1 MTDVVLDIGGATH
14 VGRRA
19 HNEDCI
25 KFDAEQRIAIV
36 ADGVGGSD
44 AGEVASAM
52 ACERIMA
59 SLIAGESVDPAI
71 RSASAAVASL
81 SESKQSKGMGTTV
94 VVLHVIDD
102 QIDIAW
108 VGDSRA
114 YEVDAGLHRLTRDHS
129 MVETMVSRGEIEP
142 EEAHTHP
149 SRNEINQAL
158 GLLPE
163 SQLEIGRVA
172 GAVPRGRR
180 YLVCSDGLSG
190 VVGDAELL
198 EILLQDEGAQVV
210 ANQLVQRAVE
220 LGGRDN
226 ISAVV
231 VDVVEGG
238 ADDAPGMRRVA
249 SYDPATNEFVY
260 HRPTTG
266 LRHVEPRGPVSDS
279 SAEAPPQGSATEAN
293 TPLWILGSPLWFTL
307 FVIIFV
313 VSLVA
318 LSHI

>member
-1 MTDVVLDIGGATH
+1 MTEVVLDIGGATH

-44 AGEVASAM
+44 AGEVASAL

-59 SLIAGESVDPAI
+59 SLIADELVDPAI
-71 RSASAAVASL
+71 RGASAAVASL
-81 SESKQSKGMGTTV
+81 AESKQSKGMGTTV
-94 VVLHVIDD
+94 VVLHVTDD

-114 YEVDAGLHRLTRDHS
+114 YEVDEGLHRLTRDHS
-129 MVETMVSRGEIEP
+129 LVETMLSRGEIQP
-142 EEAHTHP
+142 EEALTHP

-163 SQLEIGRVA
+163 SQLEVGRVA

-180 YLVCSDGLSG
+180 YLICSDGLSG
-190 VVGDAELL
+190 VVGDAELFKIVSQN
-198 EILLQDEGAQVV
+198 EVAQVV
-210 ANQLVQRAVE
+210 SNQLVQRAVE

-238 ADDAPGMRRVA
+238 ADDVPIMLRVA
-249 SYDPATNEFVY
+249 SYDPATNELVY

-266 LRHVEPRGPVSDS
+266 LRHVKPRGPVTDS
-279 SAEAPPQGSATEAN
+279 ATQAPPPRNDAEAN
-293 TPLWILGSPLWFTL
+293 TPPGILDSPLWFAL
-307 FVIIFV
+307 FVIILL